1 MAASKE
7 YEWAWGRS
15 DLVVRFAFACDVAFR
30 PGKGS
35 MKSSVS
41 FWEAK
46 NMLEK
51 LNVHFNHIRL
61 VTKGQPDTPLV
72 VRLSFFKH
80 DAYKNAYETI
90 STQPNNVIH
99 DQGVPVEIRATQV
112 EAAAA
117 ATQLPPADPTFNGK
131 PKGCRLDTIRIR
143 GLPAKWFDVN
153 TSTFLDDTLEHSS
166 SSYMKED
173 HTLHRLFGE
182 FGALSAI
189 EVVPPITSEDEN
201 SSDSSLFA
209 TTRFDIYI
217 QFKDYDGVL
226 NAMAALSNGRVLCHS
241 SNTKMLVPLHIGVD
255 KTEYLSDSKIR
266 QRRCVHPPTT
276 SSFLQ
281 YTCRFARE
289 QRVHEQQ
296 AKAAQAAAAEKEAL
310 ALAAKAKSLLQPLG
324 EELEQL
330 VARADEELD
339 SAPLELKEAAD
350 ALKKL
355 SEAPTMDQVHSV
367 RKALDAAKK
376 KIESA
381 VLIKEQQA
389 ERARRSK
396 WKKEMVAATSSSED
410 QLAHLKQRLE
420 KTKTVFTQYCDHPAV
435 IADLAAATEAISIHH
450 SMPSEKSLTE
460 ADVDQYLKTLRDDV
474 DEAKY
479 MVEAVD
485 ARLSMLEC
493 FHKLQETV
501 AAIKSPVAKL
511 TAELDLIQKEW
522 SASTEDL
529 NNKIEKAEHLLQT
542 ANRLAELVNR
552 YDELEEPNK
561 EDSAL
566 HERYEKCGTSLREDS
581 ALDDVE
587 ALENELNEIVQLIK
601 SYQSEIENKMKEANS
616 ISAQMQRVS
625 EARKRLRAWRDEHG
639 LSKEFQTE
647 RFYHMQDRGE
657 INQVKKPRQISRLTP
672 ESGLI
677 RSTIFIKDAETG
689 EMMAAKTE
697 EERRAE
703 EMERLRLQVFES
715 QKRKKVGIEINQQK
729 EKELRDQVLKSMKA
743 K

>member
-7 YEWAWGRS
+7 YEWAWGKS

-80 DAYKNAYETI
+80 DAYTNAYETI

-117 ATQLPPADPTFNGK
+117 DTQLPPADPTFNGK

-182 FGALSAI
+182 FGAISAI
-189 EVVPPITSEDEN
+189 EVVPPITSEDEK

-209 TTRFDIYI
+209 TTRFDVYI

-241 SNTKMLVPLHIGVD
+241 SNTKVLVPLHIVVD

-266 QRRCVHPPTT
+266 QRR
-276 SSFLQ
+276 
-281 YTCRFARE
+281 FARE
-289 QRVHEQQ
+289 QRVHELQ

-310 ALAAKAKSLLQPLG
+310 ASAAKAKSLLQPLG

-350 ALKKL
+350 ALRKL

-381 VLIKEQQA
+381 VLVKEQQA

-420 KTKTVFTQYCDHPAV
+420 KTRTVFTQYCDHPAV

-450 SMPSEKSLTE
+450 SLPSEKALTE
-460 ADVDQYLKTLRDDV
+460 ANVDQYLKTLRDDV

-485 ARLSMLEC
+485 ARLAMLER
-493 FHKLQETV
+493 FHKLQEAV
-501 AAIKSPVAKL
+501 AAIKPPVAKV

-529 NNKIEKAEHLLQT
+529 NNKIEKAEQLLHT

-566 HERYEKCGTSLREDS
+566 HERYEKCGTSLRGDS

-587 ALENELNEIVQLIK
+587 TLENELNEVVQLIK
-601 SYQSEIENKMKEANS
+601 SYQTEVENIMKEANS

-625 EARKRLRAWRDEHG
+625 EARKRLRVWRDEHG

-677 RSTIFIKDAETG
+677 RSTIFIKDAKTG